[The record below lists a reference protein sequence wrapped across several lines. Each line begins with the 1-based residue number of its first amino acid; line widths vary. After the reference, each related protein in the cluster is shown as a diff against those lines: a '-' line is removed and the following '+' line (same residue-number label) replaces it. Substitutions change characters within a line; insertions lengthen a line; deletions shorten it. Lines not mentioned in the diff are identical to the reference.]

1 MCKKEN
7 TIRYGSKAHY
17 FLILL
22 IKLLVSLIGL
32 KISLHW
38 VGDILSSIKDSFDS
52 ITDIQMPCPTI
63 CNRDLFS
70 VQYQMP
76 YNTKIVLF
84 PLPKFSFI
92 MKRLC
97 ACQCANAL
105 FYPILI
111 PMEILYVALYRDSLV
126 WTEVQWNL
134 LVIRLNMSCSLH
146 ICHRLSDKLH
156 VFSQFVMSELT
167 DGGWYLRKRWC
178 IDLHSLHKGENQLTI
193 VPVKWLTLLS
203 ALDFYN
209 CRATDHFALFKKK
222 KKSKHFKG
230 VNSLEMVSV

>member
-1 MCKKEN
+1 MKHKRERKEKWGTTELKLSKLIHNISHSLFFWDRICPQMCKKEN

-52 ITDIQMPCPTI
+52 ITAIQMPCPTI

-84 PLPKFSFI
+84 PLPKFCFI

-105 FYPILI
+105 FNPILI
-111 PMEILYVALYRDSLV
+111 PMEILYSMWFHIRIVWSEQRFNGIYLWLVWIWAALYTSAIV
-126 WTEVQWNL
+126 WVISCMCFHNL
-134 LVIRLNMSCSLH
+134 WWVSWQVAGG
-146 ICHRLSDKLH
+146 ICASGDALISIL
-156 VFSQFVMSELT
+156 FT
-167 DGGWYLRKRWC
+167 
-178 IDLHSLHKGENQLTI
+178 KGKI
-193 VPVKWLTLLS
+193 
-203 ALDFYN
+203 
-209 CRATDHFALFKKK
+209 
-222 KKSKHFKG
+222 
-230 VNSLEMVSV
+230 NSL